1 MMMLVALIIELRAIE
16 EAVVVDSNVLVAV
29 DNTVVD

>member
-1 MMMLVALIIELRAIE
+1 MMLVALIIELRAVE

>member
-1 MMMLVALIIELRAIE
+1 MMLVALIIELRAIE